1 MTPFG
6 PHPYQQKRRRRLRI
20 ALVVGVPIV
29 VVSVIVAIVVT
40 VSGGGKKPGSAVAAV
55 KGYLEA
61 LARGDAQAALSFAKD
76 EPATKQFLTD
86 QILKK
91 QIAKWPITNIRI
103 LGTESLYGGSEYVH
117 VAVNFGDQTS
127 DETMSVKEY
136 GRGEWKLKAGAIK
149 LKFLAGSRS
158 EALRTLTLFGEQFDG
173 NQGTYIFPGPVDFG
187 NSNPNITQKAQSY
200 PLLLSQ
206 MTGLGS
212 ASSALSMNYD
222 ISDAGR
228 AAVQDAV
235 KGAVVQCAKS
245 TQLKPPNC
253 PQLVREPNLV
263 DGTAQWTAPTDF
275 SGLQLSFFDAD
286 RLTISGS
293 WRYRFSLDR
302 EIDGRHRKVRS
313 SDGLPD
319 GHRRSQQKSAR
330 DNFRFALVIASSTR
344 KRCRDRSELG
354 STGATAAKRLAR
366 RRIAAGNWCGF
377 AEFHARWTAAGLP
390 TPARDRGGLAAASA
404 ARWSAP

>member
-1 MTPFG
+1 VTQWSGPPDRFGGPNPIGGSNPDDLPNEGAPAAPPPGSSRPGVTQARSAPGGAPAGSQSPPWQAPGNFPHQPMTPFG
-6 PHPYQQKRRRRLRI
+6 PHPYQQKPRRRLRV
-20 ALVVGVPIV
+20 ALLVGVPV
-29 VVSVIVAIVVT
+29 VVISVLVAIVVT
-40 VSGGGKKPGSAVAAV
+40 ISGGGKKPGSAVGAV

-91 QIAKWPITNIRI
+91 QIAMWPITNIRI

-117 VAVNFGDQTS
+117 IAVNFGDQTS

-136 GRGEWKLKAGAIK
+136 GHGEWKLKAGAIK
-149 LKFLAGSRS
+149 LKFLAGSGS
-158 EALRTLTLFGEQFDG
+158 EALRTLTLFGEKLDG

-187 NSNPNITQKAQSY
+187 NTNPNITQKAQSY
-200 PLLLSQ
+200 PLLLNQ

-286 RLTISGS
+286 RLTILVRGDVDFHLTAKSTADSEKSG
-293 WRYRFSLDR
+293 RVTDYLM
-302 EIDGRHRKVRS
+302 
-313 SDGLPD
+313 
-319 GHRRSQQKSAR
+319 
-330 DNFRFALVIASSTR
+330 
-344 KRCRDRSELG
+344 
-354 STGATAAKRLAR
+354 ATADLSKS
-366 RRIAAGNWCGF
+366 
-377 AEFHARWTAAGLP
+377 P
-390 TPARDRGGLAAASA
+390 PAITFDPR
-404 ARWSAP
+404 